1 MRETRFI
8 RKLSYACVAILICGT
23 AMAGDLIRAPGRS
36 SIVPLR
42 DIDVPDAAP
51 LGTNLTVD
59 PCTGCNYDSNAG
71 GYYVWG
77 LNNCETPGT
86 TQWIAVPFIASHS
99 AAPRQ
104 ILASI
109 NLDNVCVSSGTQV
122 TLGIYSDTCAG
133 PGTLLASGVAT
144 VPAAPCAVATARLRG
159 APALVAGTKYWVG
172 ATTVSP
178 TQDGLSG
185 IWYASNQSQIGG
197 NVSSGGWFQF
207 SGFVPGF
214 QVQ

>member
-1 MRETRFI
+1 MPRVTW
-8 RKLSYACVAILICGT
+8 
-23 AMAGDLIRAPGRS
+23 
-36 SIVPLR
+36 VPL
-42 DIDVPDAAP
+42 
-51 LGTNLTVD
+51 LTH
-59 PCTGCNYDSNAG
+59 T
-71 GYYVWG
+71 
-77 LNNCETPGT
+77 L
-86 TQWIAVPFIASHS
+86 
-99 AAPRQ
+99 
-104 ILASI
+104 
-109 NLDNVCVSSGTQV
+109 

-159 APALVAGTKYWVG
+159 APAHVAGTKYWVG